1 MINFTCTFAST
12 IYFIT
17 YTYCKKL
24 YISETGRRLGDR
36 FRAHDVE
43 GNDKDISKPVAK
55 HLISLIV
62 PCSIWMAVFGLS
74 LHLSSSGSRKALEQ
88 NFLSQTGT
96 LNRHGINERFFIQ
109 PMKLAFK
116 LFTEANLRYQLS
128 CQYQTS
134 LLYSPFNH
142 LWYSYEAACKIYFIT
157 SKSRWRYNCFV
168 YKQVCL
174 NQTRDPCLVRKWKHA
189 QFYFISF
196 DEIQLFYQNA
206 SQTRQNH
213 CLSSFFQ
220 SSIWIIL
227 SVLFYIAW
235 RSQSPWY

>member
-43 GNDKDISKPVAK
+43 ENDKDISKPVAK

-74 LHLSSSGSRKALEQ
+74 LHLSSSGSRKAREQ
-88 NFLSQTGT
+88 NFLSQ
-96 LNRHGINERFFIQ
+96 
-109 PMKLAFK
+109 
-116 LFTEANLRYQLS
+116 
-128 CQYQTS
+128 
-134 LLYSPFNH
+134 
-142 LWYSYEAACKIYFIT
+142 
-157 SKSRWRYNCFV
+157 
-168 YKQVCL
+168 
-174 NQTRDPCLVRKWKHA
+174 DPCLVRKWKHA

-206 SQTRQNH
+206 SQPRQNH

-220 SSIWIIL
+220 SSI
-227 SVLFYIAW
+227 
-235 RSQSPWY
+235 